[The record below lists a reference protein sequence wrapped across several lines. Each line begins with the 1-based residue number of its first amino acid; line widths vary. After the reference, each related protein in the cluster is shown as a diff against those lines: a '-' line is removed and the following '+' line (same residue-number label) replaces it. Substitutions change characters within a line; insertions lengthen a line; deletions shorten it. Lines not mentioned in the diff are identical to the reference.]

1 MSESFEYEIRK
12 DVRNNPI
19 VREVDAA
26 RHRELWKSVGIVLL
40 FIGVTLFAGLQR
52 TALRQNGYQVQGLT
66 EEFQQEDDENRR
78 LKVEVEKL
86 EAPERIEREAR
97 KQGFVPPESGDIV
110 VIETVPG
117 TSMPA
122 AQPDAAPS
130 DAMVARR

>member
-40 FIGVTLFAGLQR
+40 FIGVALFAGLQR
-52 TALRQNGYQVQGLT
+52 TALRQNGYQVQGL
-66 EEFQQEDDENRR
+66 EDELQQEDDENRR

-86 EAPERIEREAR
+86 EAPDRIEREAK
-97 KQGFVPPESGDIV
+97 KQGLVPPTGDIV

-117 TSMPA
+117 TAIPA
-122 AQPDAAPS
+122 AQPDPPSS
-130 DAMVARR
+130 DAVVARR